1 MYCQVDERWRAHGTS
16 YVDAMHFIWDR
27 KLNRFL
33 AKENDD
39 VQSRR
44 REKLSSDG
52 LMSRAKTMAEH
63 GIAWETGQGLW
74 ED

>member
-1 MYCQVDERWRAHGTS
+1 MASTRHIICRR
-16 YVDAMHFIWDR
+16 DALHMGSDV
-27 KLNRFL
+27 NRFL

-44 REKLSSDG
+44 REKMSSDG